1 MSNEAPLLK
10 SEILEILKS
19 KKAIQFEDLLREVRK
34 TYPDTSEKDLMST
47 LIKFEIMG
55 LIVTSR
61 LSKKD
66 IRVELLGSSGSGT
79 D

>member
-10 SEILEILKS
+10 SEILEILKV
-19 KKAIQFEDLLREVRK
+19 KKAAQFEDLLREVRK
-34 TYPDTSEKDLMST
+34 SYPDTSEKDLMST

-55 LIVTSR
+55 LIVTTR

-66 IRVELLGSSGSGT
+66 IRVELLGTGGAGT

>member
-10 SEILEILKS
+10 SEILEILKV
-19 KKAIQFEDLLREVRK
+19 KKAVQFEDLLREVRK

-55 LIVTSR
+55 LIVTTR

-66 IRVELLGSSGSGT
+66 IRVELLGTAGPGT

>member
-10 SEILEILKS
+10 SEILEILKV
-19 KKAIQFEDLLREVRK
+19 KKAVQFEDLLREVRK

-55 LIVTSR
+55 LIVTIR

-66 IRVELLGSSGSGT
+66 IRVELLGTGGPGT

>member
-10 SEILEILKS
+10 SEILEILKV
-19 KKAIQFEDLLREVRK
+19 KKAVQFEDLLREVRK

-55 LIVTSR
+55 LIVTTR

-66 IRVELLGSSGSGT
+66 IRIEFLGTGGPGT

>member
-10 SEILEILKS
+10 SEILEILKV
-19 KKAIQFEDLLREVRK
+19 KKAVQFEDLLREVRK

-55 LIVTSR
+55 LIVTIR

-66 IRVELLGSSGSGT
+66 IRVELLGTGGAGT

>member
-10 SEILEILKS
+10 SEVLEILKA
-19 KKAIQFEDLLREVRK
+19 KKAVQFEDLFREVRK
-34 TYPDTSEKDLMST
+34 TYPDTTEKDLTST
-47 LIKFEIMG
+47 LLKFEIMG
-55 LIVTSR
+55 LVVTTR

-66 IRVELLGSSGSGT
+66 IRVELLGTATVGT

>member
-10 SEILEILKS
+10 SEILEILKV
-19 KKAIQFEDLLREVRK
+19 KKAVQFEDLLREVRK

-55 LIVTSR
+55 LIVTIR

-66 IRVELLGSSGSGT
+66 IRIELLGTGGPGT